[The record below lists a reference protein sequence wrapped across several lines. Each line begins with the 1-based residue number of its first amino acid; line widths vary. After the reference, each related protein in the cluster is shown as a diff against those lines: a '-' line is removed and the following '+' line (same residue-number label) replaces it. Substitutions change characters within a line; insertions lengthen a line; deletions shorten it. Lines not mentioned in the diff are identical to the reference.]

1 MKKLF
6 LAAIISITVI
16 GATAFSVK
24 DNQKKES
31 LSQYWYQLVTNGDPG
46 NYLDYE
52 RVGSQPCS
60 GGSSNVCGVFAEQH
74 SPGDI
79 EHPDLDQVAG
89 TVFKP

>member
-6 LAAIISITVI
+6 FALIVTITVI
-16 GATAFSVK
+16 SATAFSVK
-24 DNQKKES
+24 HNQEKAS
-31 LSQYWYQLVTNGDPG
+31 FSQYWYQLITNGDPG

-52 RVGSQPCS
+52 RVASQPCS

-74 SPGDI
+74 SSGDI
-79 EHPDLDQVAG
+79 EHPNLGQIAT